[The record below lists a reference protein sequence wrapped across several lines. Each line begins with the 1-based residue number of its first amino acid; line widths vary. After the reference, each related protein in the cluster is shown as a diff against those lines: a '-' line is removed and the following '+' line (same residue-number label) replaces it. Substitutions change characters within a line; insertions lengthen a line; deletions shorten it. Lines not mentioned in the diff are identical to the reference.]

1 VASWALRQ
9 RWDSPSG
16 AVRYGVFGGGPPLV
30 LVHGTPSSSYVWRHV
45 ASELARGWTVYVY
58 DLLGYGSSE
67 MREGQDVS
75 LSAQTRL
82 LCDLLDFW
90 ELDEPGIAGHDFGG
104 AITLRAHLLERRP
117 FSAIALLDAVA
128 LGPWGS
134 PFFGLVRDNVE
145 VFRQMPAAIHE
156 AIVAAYLRGA
166 FHRKMSDEALAAYVS
181 PWLGAE
187 GQDAFYRQIAQAD
200 QRYTDE
206 VEPLYGEIAVPVLI
220 LWGEEDGWIRPE
232 TGGRLH
238 ELIPHSRLEVIP
250 AAGHFLQED
259 APHEVATHLARFFAQ
274 TPLPGTSSRGPGEFG
289 PSS

>member
-1 VASWALRQ
+1 VASWVLRE

-16 AVRYGVFGGGPPLV
+16 AIRYGVFGDGPPLV

-45 ASELARGWTVYVY
+45 ASELARDRTVYVY

-75 LSAQTRL
+75 LGAQTRL

-90 ELDEPGIAGHDFGG
+90 ELEEPGIAGHDFGG

-134 PFFGLVRDNVE
+134 PLFGLVRDNVE

-166 FHRKMSDEALAAYVS
+166 FHRRMSDEALAPYVS

-206 VEPLYGEIAVPVLI
+206 AEPLYGEIVVPVLI

-232 TGGRLH
+232 TGRRLQ

-259 APHEVATHLARFFAQ
+259 APDAVATHLARFFA
-274 TPLPGTSSRGPGEFG
+274 PALLPGTSSRGPGEFG
-289 PSS
+289 SSV